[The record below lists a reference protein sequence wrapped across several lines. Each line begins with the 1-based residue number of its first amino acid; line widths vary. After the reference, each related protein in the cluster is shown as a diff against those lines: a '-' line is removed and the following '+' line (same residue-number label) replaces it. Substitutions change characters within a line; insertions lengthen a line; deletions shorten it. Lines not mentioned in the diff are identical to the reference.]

1 MAERRRLRESGG
13 PEGRNERPATG
24 RGHPRPPRR
33 VASAG
38 HSKTAKVEVADGET
52 SLPEPDV
59 LQIHGGHTM
68 TLQFKDIA
76 IRCLEQH

>member
-1 MAERRRLRESGG
+1 MPNYPSW
-13 PEGRNERPATG
+13 RNRP
-24 RGHPRPPRR
+24 
-33 VASAG
+33 
-38 HSKTAKVEVADGET
+38 VADGET